1 MNDSQLRQNVI
12 DELEFQ
18 RSINPASIGVAVVDG
33 VVTLSGHV
41 RSYAEK
47 LAAERATRRVKGV
60 RAVAQDIH
68 VRYPEDKKTADDE
81 IAQRAL
87 DLFEWD
93 AMVPADAITVVVQN
107 GWVTLSGVVDWQY
120 ERKAAEDSVRALSG
134 VTGVFNN
141 ITLTQGIQV
150 ADIKQEIEKALARY
164 AKIEADRICVSV
176 RDGNCVTL
184 EGKVEGLDE
193 RDVVQEAAWAVP
205 GVQTVVDR
213 LTVAR

>member
-1 MNDSQLRQNVI
+1 M
-12 DELEFQ
+12 
-18 RSINPASIGVAVVDG
+18 
-33 VVTLSGHV
+33 
-41 RSYAEK
+41 
-47 LAAERATRRVKGV
+47 KGV
-60 RAVAQDIH
+60 RAIAQDIQ

-87 DLFEWD
+87 DLFQWD
-93 AMVPADAITVVVQN
+93 AMVPADAIRIVVQN
-107 GWVTLSGVVDWQY
+107 GWVTLSGEVDWQY
-120 ERKAAEDSVRALSG
+120 ERKAAEDDVRTLSG

-141 ITLTQGIQV
+141 IKLKQGIQV
-150 ADIKQEIEKALARY
+150 GDIKQEIEKALARY
-164 AKIEADRICVSV
+164 AKIEADGICVSV

-213 LTVAR
+213 LTIAR